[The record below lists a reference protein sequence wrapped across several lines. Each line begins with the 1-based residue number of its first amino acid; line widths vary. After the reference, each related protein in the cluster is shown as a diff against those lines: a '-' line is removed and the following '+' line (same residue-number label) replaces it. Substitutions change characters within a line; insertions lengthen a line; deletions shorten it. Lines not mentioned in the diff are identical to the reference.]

1 MGLSRGLSGVSAARA
16 VCPKAGRRNGLGTR
30 RLDGANSDNAAMVT
44 PNFQFFIAGSRCILE
59 FVLQRATRPL
69 LHSSVPSLQTSV
81 LCSTPIL
88 AISVRRELKRK
99 SPLPWHLSPV
109 VLHLR

>member
-1 MGLSRGLSGVSAARA
+1 MGLSRGLSVVSAARA
-16 VCPKAGRRNGLGTR
+16 VCPRAGGRNGLGTR

-44 PNFQFFIAGSRCILE
+44 PNFRFFIAGSRCILE

-69 LHSSVPSLQTSV
+69 SHSSVPPHSDAGSMQP
-81 LCSTPIL
+81 PIP

-99 SPLPWHLSPV
+99 SPLLQRLSSA